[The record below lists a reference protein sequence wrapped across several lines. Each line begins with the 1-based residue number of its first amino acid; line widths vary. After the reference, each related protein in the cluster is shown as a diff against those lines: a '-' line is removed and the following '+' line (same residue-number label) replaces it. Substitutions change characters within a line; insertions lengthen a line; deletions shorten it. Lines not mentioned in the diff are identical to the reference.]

1 MRSRVAYGGL
11 HGVAGDI
18 WIVRQNVFDRVA
30 MLDATEHGINGHSC
44 ASNDWRAALNAGVND
59 NEWIALRAHQS
70 RSYPGAPAQPKGR
83 PVAIKLNLNSLYRQH
98 YYELRFDS

>member
-1 MRSRVAYGGL
+1 MRSRVAHGGL
-11 HGVAGDI
+11 HGVGSDI

-44 ASNDWRAALNAGVND
+44 ASNDRRAALDGAIDGD
-59 NEWIALRAHQS
+59 EWIAFRAHQS

-83 PVAIKLNLNSLYRQH
+83 PVAIKLNLNSLYRH
-98 YYELRFDS
+98 YYELRLDS